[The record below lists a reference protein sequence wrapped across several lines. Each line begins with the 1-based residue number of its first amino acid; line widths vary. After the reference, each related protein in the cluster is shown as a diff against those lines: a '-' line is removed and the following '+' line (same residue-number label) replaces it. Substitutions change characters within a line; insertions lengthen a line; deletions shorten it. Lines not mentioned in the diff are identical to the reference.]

1 MLGINDWDFLYHLIN
16 NNSSMY
22 GSKRE
27 TQKQTGKRSNFMK
40 NIEHFIGNFIYY
52 MRIALCCVVF
62 VLILNF
68 HWHFPQR
75 NVNLSLN
82 MPYQIKQNGY
92 NERKTPTECIVFDR
106 CELNNRVWKAIE
118 NGSFGKYLICANC
131 LHSM

>member
-52 MRIALCCVVF
+52 MRNALCCVCF
-62 VLILNF
+62 NF
-68 HWHFPQR
+68 KFSLTFSTKKREFIAKHA
-75 NVNLSLN
+75 LSN
-82 MPYQIKQNGY
+82 QTKRIQ
-92 NERKTPTECIVFDR
+92 
-106 CELNNRVWKAIE
+106 
-118 NGSFGKYLICANC
+118 
-131 LHSM
+131 